1 MPSQRD
7 IEHLLRRTEFVA
19 RPARV
24 AALVAKPTLADAV
37 ADILAV
43 PADPGTVTFTPGLS
57 NYDMAVEYSY
67 YWLDRMAYSP
77 KPMQERM
84 ALFWHG
90 HFVSSYSKVGI
101 ASAMRDQLDLFR
113 REGLTNVRT
122 LAKKMSLQVAMLK
135 YLDNYKNRS
144 TSPNQNFGRELLEL
158 FLLGVGNF
166 TEADVESASRAWT
179 GHSYDSTTDTYL
191 WRSTWHDAARK
202 SFLGLTI
209 NRGTDGTL
217 HGPETIDAVFGNGIV
232 PAAATNVANR
242 GRRTREVAAEHIS
255 RKLWAEFAGTTPP
268 AAVIT
273 AMRQTAVSSG
283 FAIKPWITTMLTRPE
298 FYADDVRKGL
308 VRSPISAAIAAL
320 ATTRLRGTD
329 LSLSRLESAGQRP
342 LYPPNVSGWRTNR
355 AWINASAMTSRASA
369 ASSIASKTMPGYS
382 TGDLLIHLAGGTLS
396 RDEVRN
402 VYRDRPAELVQRV
415 VDLMQVTLAPETR
428 QALVDYATNAPY
440 WERHDLVRLVLMTPD
455 LHLN

>member
-19 RPARV
+19 RPDRV

-43 PADPGTVTFTPGLS
+43 PADPGTVTFTPGLT
-57 NYDMAVEYSY
+57 NYDMAAEYSY

-90 HFVSSYSKVGI
+90 HFVSAYPKVGI
-101 ASAMRDQLDLFR
+101 AAAMRDQIDLFR

-166 TEADVESASRAWT
+166 TETDVESASRAWT
-179 GHSYDSTTDTYL
+179 GHSYDSTTDAYL
-191 WRSTWHDAARK
+191 WRPTWHDAARK

-217 HGPETIDAVFGNGIV
+217 HGPETIDAIFGSGIV
-232 PAAATNVANR
+232 PAGAANVANR

-255 RKLWAEFAGTTPP
+255 RKMWAEFAGTTPP

-273 AMRQTAVSSG
+273 AMRTTAVSSG
-283 FAIKPWITTMLTRPE
+283 FAITPWITTMLTRPE

-308 VRSPISAAIAAL
+308 VRSPISAAIAAV

-329 LSLSRLESAGQRP
+329 LSLSRLEAAGQRP

-369 ASSIASKTMPGYS
+369 ASSIATKTMPGYS

-402 VYRDRPAELVQRV
+402 VYRDRPADLVQRV
-415 VDLMQVTLAPETR
+415 IDLMQVTLAPETR
-428 QALVDYATNAPY
+428 QALVNYATNAPY